1 MASSPTSG
9 ILSTVTSPLRNTST
23 PQSRSK
29 DRFERYAQRQPDG
42 EVALTESAFVD
53 AITPEGED
61 YHKIKREQYAILFF
75 VADRRRRGTVNF
87 QDWMAFENL
96 LAKPDAEYDIAF
108 RLFDLDGTGTVSYD
122 TFQKVFSGKQGG
134 EGIPFNWNCDWATLY
149 VGASKSR
156 HGLDYTQFS
165 QMLRG
170 LTGERVRQAFHFFD
184 KNRDGFIQ
192 PEEFQKI
199 VVETAKH
206 KLSDHLLENLH
217 TIGNITRGAKITYS
231 DVRAFQNIVREM
243 DMVGVIVRN
252 ATGRSSDGKIT
263 KEEFMEEAARVTS
276 FSLFTPH
283 EVNILFHFAGLD
295 SEAGRLSYND
305 FQKVLDPS
313 WREPFR
319 VAEDAAARAAQLA
332 KAAAARTTNY
342 LAEVLEGVYH
352 FSLGAAA
359 GAFGATVVY
368 PIDLVKTRMQNQR
381 SSVVGQLMY
390 LNSIDCF
397 KKVVR
402 NEGARGLYRGL
413 LPQLVVNT
421 VLSHILIMGCC
432 SRKGHQ
438 TDSQRSRSFKSPKE
452 REWIARLP
460 MGTSRGRISW
470 RLPSGIVALHFHS

>member
-1 MASSPTSG
+1 MASSSSSQSTTSA
-9 ILSTVTSPLRNTST
+9 ILSTVKAPFRSEST

-29 DRFERYAQRQPDG
+29 DRFERYAQRQEDG
-42 EVALTESAFVD
+42 EYSLTETSFVD
-53 AITPEGED
+53 AITPDGED
-61 YHKIKREQYAILFF
+61 YHKIKREQYAVLFY
-75 VADRRRRGTVNF
+75 VADRRRRGSVNF

-108 RLFDLDGTGTVSYD
+108 RLFDTEGSGSVNYD
-122 TFQKVFSGKQGG
+122 TFQKIFSQRDG
-134 EGIPFNWNCDWATLY
+134 GIPFNWNCDWATLY

-156 HGLDYTQFS
+156 HGLDYTQFT

-170 LTGERVRQAFHFFD
+170 LTGERVRQAFHYFD

-192 PEEFQKI
+192 PDEFQKI

-217 TIGNITRGAKITYS
+217 TIGNITRGQKITYS

-243 DMVGVIVRN
+243 DMVGVIVKN
-252 ATGRSSDGKIT
+252 ATDRSKDGRIT

-283 EVNILFHFAGLD
+283 EINILFHFAGLD
-295 SEAGRLSYND
+295 SESGKLSYAD

-313 WREPFR
+313 WREPYR
-319 VAEDAAARAAQLA
+319 IAEDAAARAVETA
-332 KAAAARTTNY
+332 KHAAAKTTDY
-342 LAEVLEGVYH
+342 LAEFLLSVYH
-352 FSLGAAA
+352 FGLGAVA
-359 GAFGATVVY
+359 GAFGATIVY

-390 LNSIDCF
+390 LNSLDCF

-402 NEGARGLYRGL
+402 NEGPLGLYRGL
-413 LPQLVVNT
+413 LPQLVV
-421 VLSHILIMGCC
+421 S
-432 SRKGHQ
+432 SA
-438 TDSQRSRSFKSPKE
+438 S
-452 REWIARLP
+452 
-460 MGTSRGRISW
+460 
-470 RLPSGIVALHFHS
+470 

>member
-1 MASSPTSG
+1 MSSSPTSS
-9 ILSTVTSPLRNTST
+9 ILSTVRSPLRSTST

-42 EVALTESAFVD
+42 ELILSESAFVD

-108 RLFDLDGTGTVSYD
+108 RLFDMDGTGTVSYD

-156 HGLDYTQFS
+156 HGLDYTQFT

-206 KLSDHLLENLH
+206 KLSDHLLDNLH
-217 TIGNITRGAKITYS
+217 TIGNITRSAKITYS

-295 SEAGRLSYND
+295 SESGRLSYID

-319 VAEDAAARAAQLA
+319 IAEDAATRAAEMA
-332 KAAAARTTNY
+332 KAAAAKTTNY
-342 LAEVLEGVYH
+342 LAEIMEGMYH
-352 FSLGAAA
+352 FGLGAVA

-390 LNSIDCF
+390 HNSIDCF
-397 KKVVR
+397 KKVIR
-402 NEGARGLYRGL
+402 NEGGRGLYRGL
-413 LPQLVVNT
+413 LPQLVVLP
-421 VLSHILIMGCC
+421 VASHLITIGCC
-432 SRKGHQ
+432 AGKSHQ
-438 TDSQRSRSFKSPKE
+438 THRKRLCPWKSPQK
-452 REWIARLP
+452 R
-460 MGTSRGRISW
+460 
-470 RLPSGIVALHFHS
+470 

>member
-1 MASSPTSG
+1 MASSSSSQSTTSA
-9 ILSTVTSPLRNTST
+9 ILSTVKAPFRSEST

-29 DRFERYAQRQPDG
+29 DRFERYAQRQEDG
-42 EVALTESAFVD
+42 EYVLSETSFVD
-53 AITPEGED
+53 AITPDGED
-61 YHKIKREQYAILFF
+61 YHKIKREQYAILFY
-75 VADRRRRGTVNF
+75 VADRRRRGSVNF

-108 RLFDLDGTGTVSYD
+108 RLFDTEGSGSVNYD
-122 TFQKVFSGKQGG
+122 TFQKIFSQRDG
-134 EGIPFNWNCDWATLY
+134 GIPFNWNCDWATLY

-156 HGLDYTQFS
+156 HGLDYTQFT

-170 LTGERVRQAFHFFD
+170 LTGERVRQAFHYFD

-192 PEEFQKI
+192 PDEFQKI

-217 TIGNITRGAKITYS
+217 TIGNITRGQKITYS

-243 DMVGVIVRN
+243 DMVGVIVKN
-252 ATGRSSDGKIT
+252 ATDRSKDGRIT

-283 EVNILFHFAGLD
+283 EINILFHFAGLD
-295 SEAGRLSYND
+295 SESGKLSYAD

-313 WREPFR
+313 WREPYR
-319 VAEDAAARAAQLA
+319 IAEDAAARAVETA
-332 KAAAARTTNY
+332 KLAAAKTTDY
-342 LAEVLEGVYH
+342 LAEFLLSVYH
-352 FSLGAAA
+352 FGLGAVA
-359 GAFGATVVY
+359 GAFGATIVY

-390 LNSIDCF
+390 LNSLDCF

-402 NEGARGLYRGL
+402 NEGPLGLYRGL
-413 LPQLVVNT
+413 LPQLVVSSAS
-421 VLSHILIMGCC
+421 LL
-432 SRKGHQ
+432 
-438 TDSQRSRSFKSPKE
+438 E
-452 REWIARLP
+452 
-460 MGTSRGRISW
+460 
-470 RLPSGIVALHFHS
+470 